1 MLESMVGLKR
11 MPLLSSS
18 MFFVSRISWVETCW
32 NWTPKWKNPP
42 ALRCIHVR
50 PLYFANLAMALWDSM
65 GLNKDKSCFTGIS
78 IDEYWSWEMLRVF
91 YYRFLI
97 SPQFLSISQFSM
109 VKSYITHIFHI
120 FCWVS
125 RVASLFFLVTPFKS
139 NNYVFLFIYIY
150 VCVVCVYM
158 FFPWKKSPTSDIS
171 TFFPL
176 ISTFFF

>member
-97 SPQFLSISQFSM
+97 SPQFLNFQWLNLILLIFSNN
-109 VKSYITHIFHI
+109 F
-120 FCWVS
+120 WVS
-125 RVASLFFLVTPFKS
+125 RVASLFFLVSPFKS
-139 NNYVFLFIYIY
+139 NNYIYIISY
-150 VCVVCVYM
+150 IC
-158 FFPWKKSPTSDIS
+158 FFHERNHQLLWYLDI
-171 TFFPL
+171 
-176 ISTFFF
+176 

>member
-109 VKSYITHIFHI
+109 VKSYITHIFHN
-120 FCWVS
+120 
-125 RVASLFFLVTPFKS
+125 FLLSKQSCITMYF
-139 NNYVFLFIYIY
+139 YLFIC

-171 TFFPL
+171 TFFSSDL
-176 ISTFFF
+176 DIFF